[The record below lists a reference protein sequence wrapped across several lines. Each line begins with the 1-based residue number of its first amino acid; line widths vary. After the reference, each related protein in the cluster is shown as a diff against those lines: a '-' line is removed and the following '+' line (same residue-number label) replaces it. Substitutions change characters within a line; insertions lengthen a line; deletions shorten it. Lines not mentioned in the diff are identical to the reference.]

1 MGTELALSYKSAA
14 LTGHLA
20 PTISAPAEIVAQL
33 NAPTGVA
40 QVAVSD
46 LDEGATVT
54 VTVSDAHGLL
64 AADTQ
69 AAGGGGTITG
79 VGSTRLTISGA
90 LAQVNADL
98 TRLSDEDPS
107 LTPDTITVLA
117 NESASGVASPKI
129 ILVGHIFTLTNV
141 ADTVSGGPAEDVA
154 VATSNTLSS
163 GDQID
168 GAGGANLLVL
178 SGAGKVQPERARDT
192 GRHRPDR
199 RPGGPGGL

>member
-79 VGSTRLTISGA
+79 VGSHASR
-90 LAQVNADL
+90 
-98 TRLSDEDPS
+98 
-107 LTPDTITVLA
+107 
-117 NESASGVASPKI
+117 SGVRSP
-129 ILVGHIFTLTNV
+129 
-141 ADTVSGGPAEDVA
+141 
-154 VATSNTLSS
+154 
-163 GDQID
+163 
-168 GAGGANLLVL
+168 
-178 SGAGKVQPERARDT
+178 R
-192 GRHRPDR
+192 
-199 RPGGPGGL
+199 